1 MSTHNIQF
9 QNKSSRSISDILYIF
24 ISAVMEK
31 NSGDSVTSS
40 E

>member
-1 MSTHNIQF
+1 MSTHNIPF
-9 QNKSSRSISDILYIF
+9 QNKSSQSISDILYIF

-31 NSGDSVTSS
+31 NSGDSITTS